1 MSRFNMLVGLWCKKC
16 RYSFSF
22 AGKVN
27 GSMRTN
33 SNTENLKRNTECFLA
48 LLSSST
54 PRVNE
59 SERCSCWEESRMA
72 VGMSFTSFLFQ
83 QISSSDY
90 RLRAWSHLKL
100 FPKQEVCFHSFFF
113 FFSILMRNSPWVL
126 LAHLQ
131 YWAFSLKYMLLLGKH
146 PVEIE

>member
-1 MSRFNMLVGLWCKKC
+1 MLVGLWCKKC

-33 SNTENLKRNTECFLA
+33 SNPENLKRNTECFLA

-59 SERCSCWEESRMA
+59 SERCSCWEEGRMA

-113 FFSILMRNSPWVL
+113 FSLYSWEILLESSLHTYSTEL
-126 LAHLQ
+126 LV
-131 YWAFSLKYMLLLGKH
+131 WNICFF
-146 PVEIE
+146 